1 MRALLA
7 SFMVLIL
14 VSSCKNEDASD
25 NNEGLTIDQ
34 VRYKGEYIHLGDAA
48 VITTADNIYAVKV
61 DDMVKEL
68 DEKSEE
74 FKRTPYDMVQVV
86 LTGELMPNPKK
97 AETGEGWDQMLVI
110 DKIIEVRKGKMST
123 VMQAPAQK
131 QEEK

>member
-48 VITTADNIYAVKV
+48 VITTADDIYAVKV